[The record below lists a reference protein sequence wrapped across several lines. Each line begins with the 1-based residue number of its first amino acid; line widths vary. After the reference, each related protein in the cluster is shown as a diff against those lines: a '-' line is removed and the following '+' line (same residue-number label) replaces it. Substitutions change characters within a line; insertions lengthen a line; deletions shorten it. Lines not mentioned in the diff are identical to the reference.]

1 MAEEKI
7 ENGQELEEGKP
18 LSLFDK
24 KMKNLLDELDEHLE
38 QIGGDYG
45 PILMEE
51 LQSRLELIVK
61 NFNNEVH
68 TLFTES
74 FKKWKVTDT
83 QLREFVKSDIK
94 IPEKQK
100 PKKKGKDSSTPEF
113 IKDVDFGP
121 VRPK

>member
-1 MAEEKI
+1 MSDDKIDNEQESEEA
-7 ENGQELEEGKP
+7 KP
-18 LSLFDK
+18 PSLFDE
-24 KMKNLLDELDEHLE
+24 KMKGLLDELDERLK
-38 QIGGDYG
+38 QIGGDFG

-51 LQSRLELIVK
+51 LQSRLENIVR
-61 NFNNEVH
+61 NFNEEVN

-94 IPEKQK
+94 L
-100 PKKKGKDSSTPEF
+100 PKKKVTPNKKKDISTPDF
-113 IKDVDFGP
+113 IKDVEFGP